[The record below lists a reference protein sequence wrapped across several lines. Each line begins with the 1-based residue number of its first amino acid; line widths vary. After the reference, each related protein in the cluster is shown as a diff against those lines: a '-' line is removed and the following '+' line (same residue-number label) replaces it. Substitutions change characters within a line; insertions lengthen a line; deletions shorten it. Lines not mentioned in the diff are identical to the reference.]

1 MAMSKRDDRCRNCG
15 CERAR
20 RPFKRR
26 DCCGKCFYLFQYLR
40 AVERWDVSR
49 PDTLKHI
56 SAMERRLS
64 DNPDTSIR
72 WMSGED
78 FAIFKASYIAQ
89 IKVALDLLR
98 IREARRR
105 GELRVDGLSIE
116 HKLKDM
122 LKLIQLRDRYERA
135 ASRFNGLASMLD
147 HTFSP
152 EQCRILYNLLDDIEE
167 QTYGRV
173 AESYKAFVAIYQNKR
188 KDSVAFPRAAPSTAR
203 PPAVPADAERSGD
216 FAYEPHDIVRR
227 VQQGGRV
234 SLLGGI
240 VRVPKRLR
248 GKDVA
253 FRPTAHDGVFE
264 VVLRREIITTVDVR
278 AVGRDGRG
286 IPAVQPPAIAP
297 AYSFAGEDRSEMAPP
312 HP

>member
-1 MAMSKRDDRCRNCG
+1 MSKQDDRCRNCG

-40 AVERWDVSR
+40 AVGRWDLSR

-56 SAMERRLS
+56 STMERRLS
-64 DNPDTSIR
+64 GNPVPSIH
-72 WMSGED
+72 WMSVED
-78 FAIFKASYIAQ
+78 FAVFKASYIAQ

-98 IREARRR
+98 IREAKRR

-122 LKLIQLRDRYERA
+122 LKLIQLRDKYERA
-135 ASRFNGLASMLD
+135 ATRFHGLASMLD

-173 AESYKAFVAIYQNKR
+173 AESYKALEAICQNRR
-188 KDSVAFPRAAPSTAR
+188 KEPIFSPPTVPDMAP
-203 PPAVPADAERSGD
+203 PEAVPADCERPGAV
-216 FAYEPHDIVRR
+216 AYAPHDIVRR

-234 SLLGGI
+234 SLLGRV

-278 AVGRDGRG
+278 TVGRDGRNL
-286 IPAVQPPAIAP
+286 PPVKLPTLAP
-297 AYSFAGEDRSEMAPP
+297 AYSFAGEDRGDMAPP
-312 HP
+312 VI